1 MPVPGPD
8 PDPDSG
14 PDSDHDPG
22 ESKQLVFVHIFGI
35 FQILFFFLVF
45 PIQYTNFDFSKK
57 NAEF

>member
-1 MPVPGPD
+1 MPVLGPD

-35 FQILFFFLVF
+35 FS
-45 PIQYTNFDFSKK
+45 IQKK
-57 NAEF
+57 IYDKIS

>member
-1 MPVPGPD
+1 MPVLGPD

-35 FQILFFFLVF
+35 FFKQI
-45 PIQYTNFDFSKK
+45 FSKIDF
-57 NAEF
+57 EISDLISESHE